1 MTDTN
6 TDDSQPD
13 PSPAQDRIAGA
24 IVKAITTPLT
34 VMPGRGTISRKLFAG
49 ALKKYHDIG
58 GGDAIGLIAEPGQQL
73 DVRPIKYRAPKDCEE
88 AERPGWV
95 EKGGDKVWHA
105 GAEGRVVDYLGRT
118 PIVALERDGHVE
130 AGWLKPRIGQAIE
143 LDNYDPLFT
152 NPEITAEVDVTP
164 DTPGTAANSAIP
176 DGGTSLD
183 IGIESLGRYDGAE
196 ILDLDSGDGYDGMR
210 VDFRK
215 ASAWA
220 FEQTTTEEMQMQ
232 EERGWLRGKISGSGT
247 NELKVFIYAALFAL
261 AVIAVVTLGPGLI
274 NGGGGGGGGS
284 LPSLM
289 VGALGVV

>member
-6 TDDSQPD
+6 TDDGQPA
-13 PSPAQDRIAGA
+13 PSPAQDRIASA

-73 DVRPIKYRAPKDCEE
+73 DVRPIKYRPPKDCEE

-196 ILDLDSGDGYDGMR
+196 ILDLDSGEGYDGMR